1 MVTEAAQQTAPA
13 AASGQKGIVV
23 RMLGPF
29 AVTCGGREAGPWP
42 RPTARRLCQLVLV
55 SPGRRVGR
63 DVACDALFPSLPPR
77 AAARALS
84 KALSMARA
92 ALAPLGEPGTSLL
105 SASLTHIWAAGVT
118 VDADEQRAALRAAL
132 AMAPGADRDDALVA
146 ALADEAD
153 LLDDEPYADWAI
165 RAREHLDELRRQARL
180 ALARDRAVS
189 AVSAFPPPGTA
200 PPAQGSAVGASPAGG
215 PPSGAALSRGTP
227 REELRPVTMLF
238 AEVGAPAGQWDPEAL
253 REVVGGVLAA
263 VIAEVE
269 ALGGR
274 VTSVSG
280 RGLQAMWGA
289 PRAHEDDPERAL
301 RAAYRILAAIQ
312 DADNSNRRPHV
323 PGSAAV
329 TIPALCIGV
338 ETGPAVVGAIGGGR
352 VEYGA
357 LGDVVAVAA
366 HLQSRARPGTA
377 LVGPA
382 TRAAAGHLFTWGP
395 PEPVDASL
403 PGASVLGAAP
413 LAGAGPD
420 DAPLAAAPLGEP
432 LASAG
437 QLRLRARGPLVGR
450 AAELAVLDGALKHA
464 LGGHGS
470 VVVLRGDPGLG
481 KTRLVRE
488 CRDRFM
494 AWAGARDGRLPLWL
508 EGRAASYTSAT
519 PYGLYQQLLA
529 GWIGVA
535 PDQPRPAVQAALER
549 ALVRLLASTELLPP
563 LEHVMGM
570 PPPTGQAEAGPARPL
585 QNEELRE
592 AAFGALRTVISRLV
606 PARRPAV
613 IVLEDL
619 HWADPTSLRFTREL
633 ISLAVGRPLLIL
645 ATTRPE
651 AGPDVDELRR
661 SPHVRTVELRP
672 LPDGAIRDLARALL
686 GPDVTE
692 EVIAAVQASVDG
704 NPLFLEERL
713 AALVE
718 TGALARDAGGWGL
731 RDGSGP
737 AVPQVLDR
745 LVRSRIDRLG
755 AVAQDVV
762 RVAAVLGPEFPATLL
777 DDVCRR
783 ELPALDLRP
792 ALDELSASGI
802 LQAAGRQHEVAY
814 RFRHALQQDAA
825 YYGLLRADRRR
836 LHGHAAMALEAANA
850 DCPQEGAAVL
860 GRHFA
865 AAGDGPAAI
874 RYLEVAGDS
883 ATRAFANDEA
893 IEAYQEALAVGN
905 QLGDADSGARL
916 QAKLA
921 NVLWRTARRDE
932 TRAAFTAALRLADLL
947 PQPSPLRKA
956 HLLTRLG
963 RLEMAIHRYDAAA
976 RAFDAAAALLGD
988 QPGATDTEAD
998 QWLELMIDGR
1008 AEHCAHCGDADGG
1021 LAILE
1026 AVRPVL
1032 EARGNATRRY
1042 GFYTAL
1048 ASQRVV
1054 RDRMRASD
1062 QSIADTRRALAA
1074 AEDSR
1079 DTKDIGYA
1087 TYCLGWMLCMNG
1099 DLAEGRARLLAALD
1113 IAERVGETVLRAS
1126 CLGDL
1131 LMVALASHDAD
1142 TARNLAPRAIKAA
1155 RPLGQ
1160 HVAWARAPLA
1170 WLAWQ
1175 DGNTDEVLRIAAE
1188 LDPAGGTGPLTG
1200 SRHGWAYLLPA
1211 TAVHLGRADVASA
1224 VAAARQVLDP
1234 GQQALPDDLASAI
1247 ESARRAW
1254 DAGQPDEAATALRA
1268 ALDRARDLGFL

>member
-1 MVTEAAQQTAPA
+1 
-13 AASGQKGIVV
+13 
-23 RMLGPF
+23 
-29 AVTCGGREAGPWP
+29 
-42 RPTARRLCQLVLV
+42 
-55 SPGRRVGR
+55 
-63 DVACDALFPSLPPR
+63 
-77 AAARALS
+77 
-84 KALSMARA
+84 
-92 ALAPLGEPGTSLL
+92 
-105 SASLTHIWAAGVT
+105 
-118 VDADEQRAALRAAL
+118 
-132 AMAPGADRDDALVA
+132 
-146 ALADEAD
+146 
-153 LLDDEPYADWAI
+153 
-165 RAREHLDELRRQARL
+165 
-180 ALARDRAVS
+180 
-189 AVSAFPPPGTA
+189 
-200 PPAQGSAVGASPAGG
+200 
-215 PPSGAALSRGTP
+215 
-227 REELRPVTMLF
+227 MLF
-238 AEVGAPAGQWDPEAL
+238 AEVGAPAGQLDPEAL
-253 REVVGGVLAA
+253 REVVGSTLAA

-301 RAAYRILAAIQ
+301 RAAYRIIAAIQ
-312 DADNSNRRPHV
+312 DADNSNRRPGV
-323 PGSAAV
+323 PGGATGGAAV
-329 TIPALCIGV
+329 SMPALCLGV
-338 ETGPAVVGAIGGGR
+338 ETGTAVVGAIGGGR

-395 PEPVDASL
+395 PEAVDASL
-403 PGASVLGAAP
+403 PGTRSLAGGGPGAA
-413 LAGAGPD
+413 A
-420 DAPLAAAPLGEP
+420 LAAAPLGEP
-432 LASAG
+432 LTSAG
-437 QLRLRARGPLVGR
+437 QLRLSARGALVGR
-450 AAELAVLDGALKHA
+450 AAEFAVLDAALKRA
-464 LGGHGS
+464 LGGDGS

-494 AWAGARDGRLPLWL
+494 AWVGARDGRLPLWL
-508 EGRAASYTSAT
+508 EGRAASYNSAT

-535 PDQPRPAVQAALER
+535 PDQPRPAVRAALER
-549 ALVRLLASTELLPP
+549 ALARLLASTELLPL

-570 PPPTGQAEAGPARPL
+570 PPVAGRAEAGQARPL
-585 QNEELRE
+585 HNEELRK

-606 PARRPAV
+606 PATRPAV

-633 ISLAVGRPLLIL
+633 ISLAAGRPLLIL
-645 ATTRPE
+645 ATTRPD

-661 SPHVRTVELRP
+661 SPHVRTVELRL
-672 LPDGAIRDLARALL
+672 LPDSATRDLARALL

-692 EVIAAVQASVDG
+692 EVVSAVLDSVDG

-718 TGALARDAGGWGL
+718 TGTLARDASGWGL
-731 RDGSGP
+731 RDGASH

-755 AVAQDVV
+755 TVAQDVI
-762 RVAAVLGPEFPATLL
+762 RVAAVLGPEFPAPLL

-802 LQAAGRQHEVAY
+802 LQAAGGQHGAAY

-825 YYGLLRADRRR
+825 YHGLLRADRRR

-850 DCPQEGAAVL
+850 DCPQEVAAVL

-865 AAGDGPAAI
+865 AAGDGTSAI

-883 ATRAFANDEA
+883 GTWAFANDEA
-893 IEAYQEALAVGN
+893 IKAYQEALAVCDE
-905 QLGDADSGARL
+905 LGDADSGTRL

-932 TRAAFTAALRLADLL
+932 TRAAFTEGLRLADLL
-947 PQPSPLRKA
+947 PEPDALRKA

-963 RLEMAIHRYDAAA
+963 RLELADHRSDAAGQ
-976 RAFDAAAALLGD
+976 AFEAAAALLGD
-988 QPGATDTEAD
+988 QPGETDAEAD

-1048 ASQRVV
+1048 ASQHVA
-1054 RDRMRASD
+1054 RDQMRASD
-1062 QSIADTRRALAA
+1062 QSIAASRQALAA

-1087 TYCLGWMLCMNG
+1087 TYCLGWMLAMSG
-1099 DLAEGRARLLAALD
+1099 DLAEGRARLEAALE
-1113 IAERVGETVLRAS
+1113 IAERVGETVLLTS
-1126 CLGDL
+1126 CLGKL
-1131 LMVALASHDAD
+1131 LMMALARHDVD
-1142 TARNLAPRAIKAA
+1142 TARSLAPRAIDAA
-1155 RPLGQ
+1155 SPLGQ

-1188 LDPAGGTGPLTG
+1188 LRHADGTAPCTG

-1211 TAVHLGRADVASA
+1211 TAVHLVRADVASA

-1234 GQQALPDDLASAI
+1234 GQQALPDELASAI
-1247 ESARRAW
+1247 ESASRAW
-1254 DAGQPDEAATALRA
+1254 DAGQPEAAAKALRA
-1268 ALDRARDLGFL
+1268 ALDLARNLGFL